1 MSETLASHLTAL
13 KPEIWLTGTIL
24 VMLVLDLL
32 VGKRSARTVGV
43 FGLIGI
49 GGAMWALMNQSSVPV
64 RAFGLISIDTYSIFF
79 RALII
84 SATGIVMLHGMVF
97 RGIEDETRAEFGP
110 MLVGAALGACL
121 LVSTD
126 NLIMLLVGMELL
138 SLCSYVM
145 AGWQKKERRS
155 AEAGLKYLVYGAMA
169 SGLML
174 FGFSLLYGLS
184 GSMWMPE
191 IALAVSEAWSLGD
204 AGQHMIVVIASTLVF
219 VGFGFKISA
228 FPFHFW
234 APDVYEGSPTPVT
247 SMLAVAS
254 KTAGFGV
261 LIRFVDTV
269 YLDLTIAED
278 WLGRFGYVIAVLA
291 AITMTYG
298 NVTAVKQNNI
308 KRLLAYSS
316 IAHAGYLLMGV
327 AVMTTA
333 TVDNRAAVGIG
344 MESIL
349 FYLVSYYIAT
359 LGAFGCAMA
368 FANRFGAETLEDY
381 EGLGWS
387 SPWIGA
393 CFIIFL
399 TSLVGLPPAI
409 GLIGK
414 WLLFKATLSVGLDW
428 LAVIAA
434 LNAAVALFY
443 YFKIARALFLRG
455 DTDYQEG
462 LASKGV
468 IPGLAHL
475 SLIVLAIF
483 TVYFGLMWDGIMEW
497 VSEAV
502 M

>member
-1 MSETLASHLTAL
+1 MSDTLALHLTAL
-13 KPEIWLTGTIL
+13 EPEMWLTGTIL
-24 VMLVLDLL
+24 AMLVLDLFVGHRSPRAVGVLGL
-32 VGKRSARTVGV
+32 VGIV
-43 FGLIGI
+43 
-49 GGAMWALMNQSSVPV
+49 GAMWALLNQSSMPV
-64 RAFGLISIDTYSIFF
+64 RAFGLLSIDTYAIFF

-84 SATGIVMLHGMVF
+84 SATGLVMLQGIVF
-97 RGIEDETRAEFGP
+97 RGLEDDTRAEFGP

-145 AGWQKKERRS
+145 AGWQKRERRS
-155 AEAGLKYLVYGAMA
+155 AEAGMKYLVYGAMA

-174 FGFSLLYGLS
+174 FGFSLLYGIS

-191 IALAVSEAWSLGD
+191 IAVAVSELWASGEV
-204 AGQHMIVVIASTLVF
+204 AMRTVVVVASTLVF

-247 SMLAVAS
+247 TMLAVAS

-261 LIRFVDTV
+261 LVRFVDTV

-278 WLGRFGYVIAVLA
+278 WLARFGYLIAVLA

-298 NVTAVKQNNI
+298 NITAVKQTNV

-316 IAHAGYLLMGV
+316 IAHAGYILMGV

-333 TVDNRAAVGIG
+333 TAADRGNVATG

-359 LGAFGCAMA
+359 IGAFGCAMA

-393 CFIIFL
+393 CLVVFL
-399 TSLVGLPPAI
+399 TSLIGLPPAV

-414 WLLFKATLSVGLDW
+414 WLLFKATLDAGIDW
-428 LAVIAA
+428 LALVAA
-434 LNAAVALFY
+434 LNAAVALYY

-455 DTDYQEG
+455 DSTYQEG
-462 LASKGV
+462 LANKGV
-468 IPGLAHL
+468 IPALANF
-475 SLIVLAIF
+475 SLLALAFF
-483 TVYFGLMWDGIMEW
+483 TLYFGLMWNGLMEW
-497 VSEAV
+497 VSESV
-502 M
+502 L